1 VHPIW
6 KNICRR
12 KTDLFSYQIAYQ
24 FVGLVKTLSPLRP
37 QGEVEP
43 WNFPFVARAI
53 IASASADIDHAE
65 DIALEVVV
73 PNYSIYGR
81 TPTVSEVFACLR
93 VGVWHYTHKTHKD
106 SHKTWVCVSA
116 FCAYKIHKAHKSRH
130 KTKFTPDLAHPF
142 RIVDGN
148 AKPIERRPLACIEGS
163 KTPPHD
169 VEDTNHRVSS
179 KLRAPEIRKRRT
191 KVQKKRNT

>member
-1 VHPIW
+1 MSALSFPILQRETASRSLSPTAGRNKEQLLW

-12 KTDLFSYQIAYQ
+12 QTDLFSYQIGFQ

-37 QGEVEP
+37 QAEVEP
-43 WNFPFVARAI
+43 WNFHSVARAK
-53 IASASADIDHAE
+53 IASASADIDHVE

-130 KTKFTPDLAHPF
+130 KTEFTPQAS
-142 RIVDGN
+142 
-148 AKPIERRPLACIEGS
+148 PILFE
-163 KTPPHD
+163 
-169 VEDTNHRVSS
+169 
-179 KLRAPEIRKRRT
+179 
-191 KVQKKRNT
+191 